1 MSINLKILVTCLV
14 FLGIF
19 LIFYS
24 FYAFEEISAEDHT
37 PLRRPFLMGILR
49 RLLPKRRYVKLSE
62 MIRREENYPLRH
74 LGASTHEADITAQTI
89 LSEMIRREENYP
101 LRHLG
106 VSTHEADITAQTIL
120 SVGKNYR
127 LNKTVVKT
135 STDALKRA
143 IKVCEATSD
152 HKMVP
157 ELLPKIRK
165 AFENMAEFG
174 VSVDEA
180 FVKDSSDLLDRYNK
194 LSEDLRNRTDEERAH
209 DLIAQM
215 QRTHAVPDLDSEVK
229 L

>member
-1 MSINLKILVTCLV
+1 MSIVLNILVAILFVLCMTLV
-14 FLGIF
+14 V
-19 LIFYS
+19 YS
-24 FYAFEEISAEDHT
+24 FFAFVEIVETLAGDHT
-37 PLRRPFLMGILR
+37 SRLRPFLMSILR
-49 RLLPKRRYVKLSE
+49 RLLPKRRYVKLAE
-62 MIRREENYPLRH
+62 MVRRKELDYTNGVWLEEEEENYPLK
-74 LGASTHEADITAQTI
+74 
-89 LSEMIRREENYP
+89 
-101 LRHLG
+101 HLG
-106 VSTHEADITAQTIL
+106 VSTYEADITAQTIL

-194 LSEDLRNRTDEERAH
+194 LSEDLRNRTDEDRAN
-209 DLIAQM
+209 DLIVQI
-215 QRTHAVPDLDSEVK
+215 QRTHAVPDLDS
-229 L
+229 

>member
-1 MSINLKILVTCLV
+1 MSIGLKILVTILF
-14 FLGIF
+14 FLGMA
-19 LIFYS
+19 LIIYS
-24 FYAFEEISAEDHT
+24 FYAFVEILAGDHT

-49 RLLPKRRYVKLSE
+49 RLLPKRRYVKLAG
-62 MIRREENYPLRH
+62 MIRREELDYTNGVWLEVEEENYPLRH
-74 LGASTHEADITAQTI
+74 LGASTHEADITT
-89 LSEMIRREENYP
+89 
-101 LRHLG
+101 
-106 VSTHEADITAQTIL
+106 QTIL

-194 LSEDLRNRTDEERAH
+194 LSEDMRNRTDEERAH

-215 QRTHAVPDLDSEVK
+215 QRTHAVPDLDSEVRT
-229 L
+229 

>member
-74 LGASTHEADITAQTI
+74 LGAST
-89 LSEMIRREENYP
+89 Y
-101 LRHLG
+101 
-106 VSTHEADITAQTIL
+106 EADITAQTIL

-165 AFENMAEFG
+165 AFENMAECGRG
-174 VSVDEA
+174 V
-180 FVKDSSDLLDRYNK
+180 RQGQ
-194 LSEDLRNRTDEERAH
+194 LRLVRQ
-209 DLIAQM
+209 I
-215 QRTHAVPDLDSEVK
+215 
-229 L
+229 

>member
-1 MSINLKILVTCLV
+1 MA
-14 FLGIF
+14 
-19 LIFYS
+19 LISYS
-24 FYAFEEISAEDHT
+24 FYVFVEILAWGHT
-37 PLRRPFLMGILR
+37 PLLRPFLMGILR

-74 LGASTHEADITAQTI
+74 LGA
-89 LSEMIRREENYP
+89 
-101 LRHLG
+101 
-106 VSTHEADITAQTIL
+106 STHEADITAQTIL

-194 LSEDLRNRTDEERAH
+194 LSEDLRNRTDEDRAN
-209 DLIAQM
+209 DLIVQI
-215 QRTHAVPDLDSEVK
+215 QRTHAVPDLDS
-229 L
+229 

>member
-1 MSINLKILVTCLV
+1 MSIGLKILVTILF
-14 FLGIF
+14 FLGMA
-19 LIFYS
+19 LIIYS
-24 FYAFEEISAEDHT
+24 FYAFVEIFVEILAGDHT
-37 PLRRPFLMGILR
+37 PLLRPFLMGILR
-49 RLLPKRRYVKLSE
+49 RLLPKRRYVKLAG
-62 MIRREENYPLRH
+62 MIRREKLDYTNGVWLE
-74 LGASTHEADITAQTI
+74 E
-89 LSEMIRREENYP
+89 EEENYP

-106 VSTHEADITAQTIL
+106 VSTHEADITTQTIL
-120 SVGKNYR
+120 SVGKNYK
-127 LNKTVVKT
+127 LNDAVVKT

-194 LSEDLRNRTDEERAH
+194 LSEDMRNRTDEERAT
-209 DLIAQM
+209 DFIEQM
-215 QRTHAVPDLDSEVK
+215 QRARVVPDLDSEVK

>member
-1 MSINLKILVTCLV
+1 MSIGLKILVTILV
-14 FLGIF
+14 FLGTA
-19 LIFYS
+19 LIIYNLYTFV
-24 FYAFEEISAEDHT
+24 EILAGDHT
-37 PLRRPFLMGILR
+37 PLLRPFLMGILR

-74 LGASTHEADITAQTI
+74 LGA
-89 LSEMIRREENYP
+89 
-101 LRHLG
+101 
-106 VSTHEADITAQTIL
+106 STHEADITAQTIL

-194 LSEDLRNRTDEERAH
+194 LSEDLRNRTDEDRAH
-209 DLIAQM
+209 DLIVQI
-215 QRTHAVPDLDSEVK
+215 QRTHAVPDLDS
-229 L
+229 

>member
-1 MSINLKILVTCLV
+1 MSIGLKILVTIL
-14 FLGIF
+14 FLLGMA
-19 LIFYS
+19 LIIYS
-24 FYAFEEISAEDHT
+24 FYAFVEIFVEILAGDHT
-37 PLRRPFLMGILR
+37 PLLRPFLMGILR
-49 RLLPKRRYVKLSE
+49 RLLPKRRYVKLA
-62 MIRREENYPLRH
+62 
-74 LGASTHEADITAQTI
+74 G
-89 LSEMIRREENYP
+89 MIRREENYP

-106 VSTHEADITAQTIL
+106 VSTHEADITTQTIL
-120 SVGKNYR
+120 SVGKNYK
-127 LNKTVVKT
+127 LNDAVVKT

-194 LSEDLRNRTDEERAH
+194 LSEDMRNRTDEERAT
-209 DLIAQM
+209 DFIEQM
-215 QRTHAVPDLDSEVK
+215 QRARVVPDLDSEVK

>member
-1 MSINLKILVTCLV
+1 MSIGLKILVTIL
-14 FLGIF
+14 FLLGMA
-19 LIFYS
+19 LIIYS
-24 FYAFEEISAEDHT
+24 FYVFVEILAGDHT
-37 PLRRPFLMGILR
+37 PLLRPFLMGILR
-49 RLLPKRRYVKLSE
+49 RLLPKRRYVKLAG
-62 MIRREENYPLRH
+62 MIRREKLDYTNGVRLEV
-74 LGASTHEADITAQTI
+74 E
-89 LSEMIRREENYP
+89 EENYP

-106 VSTHEADITAQTIL
+106 VSAYEAYITTQTIL
-120 SVGKNYR
+120 SVGKNYK
-127 LNKTVVKT
+127 LNDAVVKT

-143 IKVCEATSD
+143 IKVCEATGD

-194 LSEDLRNRTDEERAH
+194 LSEDMRNRTDEERAT
-209 DLIAQM
+209 DFIEQM
-215 QRTHAVPDLDSEVK
+215 QRARVVPDLDSEVK

>member
-1 MSINLKILVTCLV
+1 MSIGLKILVTILF
-14 FLGIF
+14 FLGMA
-19 LIFYS
+19 LIIYS
-24 FYAFEEISAEDHT
+24 FYAFVEILAGDHT
-37 PLRRPFLMGILR
+37 PLLRPFLMGILR
-49 RLLPKRRYVKLSE
+49 RLLPKRRYVKLAG

-89 LSEMIRREENYP
+89 LS
-101 LRHLG
+101 
-106 VSTHEADITAQTIL
+106 
-120 SVGKNYR
+120 VGKNYK
-127 LNKTVVKT
+127 LNDAVVKT

-194 LSEDLRNRTDEERAH
+194 LSEDMRNRTDEERAT
-209 DLIAQM
+209 DFIEQM
-215 QRTHAVPDLDSEVK
+215 QRARVVPDLDSEVK